1 MKYLINY
8 INQNQLFIKIFL
20 NLGNINKDIRYMLI
34 INY

>member
-8 INQNQLFIKIFL
+8 NNQNQLFIKIIL
-20 NLGNINKDIRYMLI
+20 NLGNNIKDIRYMLI